1 MIGEFERYHGAVVRD
16 LIVCAAG
23 PIEIEASDDLGR
35 VNSFL
40 VNNRI
45 AIYLKHSAKRL
56 PPWQFTYLPEHL
68 EELTRLCERADSVWL
83 LNVCGQDGVVALSL
97 EEFFSVN
104 RDVGN
109 ETAFVRVD
117 RGRNTM
123 YRVNGNAGKLAKSK
137 RRGLR
142 CVVEQL
148 GG

>member
-1 MIGEFERYHGAVVRD
+1 MIGEFERYHGAAVRD
-16 LIVCAAG
+16 LIVCAGA

-40 VNNRI
+40 VNKRI

-56 PPWQFTYLPEHL
+56 PPWQFTYFPEHID
-68 EELTRLCERADSVWL
+68 ELTRLRERADSVWL
-83 LNVCGQDGVVALSL
+83 LNVCGQDGVVAVSL
-97 EEFFSVN
+97 EEFTSIN
-104 RDVGN
+104 RDVG

-123 YRVNGNAGKLAKSK
+123 YRVNGNAGKLAKTK
-137 RRGLR
+137 RRGLH